1 VRSADHLLQSSLPP
15 SVQLVAP
22 EDGLPHLIVSTRAAT
37 AQVFFH
43 GAHLGQWT
51 PAGAGAPMLWLSAR
65 SNFRD
70 DKAIRGGVPICFPWF
85 GAHRSDP
92 AAPAHGFARL
102 VDWTLTDAVEA
113 ADGTVVLTLVR
124 DVTPG
129 TSPLWPHH
137 CRAMLRLS
145 IGTTLAMTLD
155 VENRGDEPF
164 AFEEALHTYFAVSEI
179 EHVSITGLEQTEY
192 LDKVDGFAR
201 KRQPNEPIRFN
212 GETDR
217 VYLETTATC
226 RIVDPGWPR
235 TIVVS
240 KSGSRSTVVWN
251 PWAERARTFAD
262 FTADEWRRM
271 VCVET
276 ANVRESAI
284 RLASGA
290 SHRMHAE
297 ISVEESESRASR
309 RSNTQSLK

>member
-1 VRSADHLLQSSLPP
+1 VRSADQLLQTALPP
-15 SVQLVAP
+15 SVRLVAP
-22 EDGLPHLIVSTRAAT
+22 EEGLPHLDVSTRAAT

-51 PAGAGAPMLWLSAR
+51 PAGARAPLLWLSAR
-65 SNFRD
+65 SYFRD

-85 GAHRSDP
+85 GAHRRNAAKAFRETGSDP

-102 VDWTLTDAVEA
+102 VDWTLTDAAED

-124 DVTPG
+124 DVTPE

-137 CRAMLRLS
+137 CRATQRLS
-145 IGTTLAMTLD
+145 IGTTLAMALD

-164 AFEEALHTYFAVSEI
+164 AFEEALHTYFSVSEI
-179 EHVSITGLEQTEY
+179 EQVSITGLEQTEY
-192 LDKVDGFAR
+192 LDKVEGFAR
-201 KRQPNEPIRFN
+201 KRQPNEAIRFA

-226 RIVDPGWPR
+226 RIVDPGWSR

-251 PWAERARTFAD
+251 PGAERARTFAD

-276 ANVRESAI
+276 ANVRESSI
-284 RLASGA
+284 QLAAGA
-290 SHRMHAE
+290 SHRMQAE
-297 ISVEESESRASR
+297 ISLE
-309 RSNTQSLK
+309 